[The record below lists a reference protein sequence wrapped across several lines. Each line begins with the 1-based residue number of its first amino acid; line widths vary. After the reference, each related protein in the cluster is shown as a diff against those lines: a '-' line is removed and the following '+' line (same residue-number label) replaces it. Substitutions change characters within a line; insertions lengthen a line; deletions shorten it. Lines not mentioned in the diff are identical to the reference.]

1 MFFLFTFVAEMK
13 NTKEIAV
20 VDPST
25 EDKIKN
31 AARAVFY
38 KKGFAATRTRDIAE
52 EAGINLALLNY
63 YFRSKEKLFDIIMLE
78 TLQGFFKSMQTVF
91 NNMETNFEEKIDA
104 VAVSYIDF
112 VLANPDVPLF
122 LMSELKMDP
131 EELVK
136 KVGTKEMLMKSHFL
150 KQFQQGMKEGKIVV
164 MNPLHFFTNLM
175 SLMLFPFI
183 ASPMLKGIGDLSQK
197 QFNDMMQERKK
208 LIPIWIK
215 AMIKPL

>member
-1 MFFLFTFVAEMK
+1 MK
-13 NTKEIAV
+13 VKDKIV
-20 VDPST
+20 GVDPST

-31 AARAVFY
+31 AARSVFY

-63 YFRSKEKLFDIIMLE
+63 YFRSKEKLFDIILLE

-91 NNMETNFEEKIDA
+91 NNTETSFEEKIDA
-104 VAVSYIDF
+104 IAISYIDF
-112 VLANPDVPLF
+112 ILANPDVPLF

-136 KVGTKEMLMKSHFL
+136 KNGIKEMLMKSHFL
-150 KQFQQGMKEGKIVV
+150 KQFQQGMKEGKIAVI
-164 MNPLHFFTNLM
+164 NPLHFFTNLM

-183 ASPMLKGIGDLSQK
+183 ASPMLKGIGDLSQ
-197 QFNDMMQERKK
+197 QHFNDMMEERKK

-215 AMIKPL
+215 SMIKP